1 MGTVVKDEIYRILA
15 SDPSY
20 MVSYTQATEAGVD
33 AVLEY
38 MRSLRRFFQWD
49 YSYTSHPDE
58 EGATITIFWVEE
70 GQLDYTT
77 LTYRN
82 I

>member
-38 MRSLRRFFQWD
+38 MRGLRRYFQWD

-58 EGATITIFWVEE
+58 EGATVTIFWIEE

>member
-1 MGTVVKDEIYRILA
+1 MIKDEIYRILA

-20 MVSYTQATEAGVD
+20 MKSYSEATEAGVE

-38 MRSLRRFFQWD
+38 MRSLRRHFQWD

-58 EGATITIFWVEE
+58 EGATVSICWIDD
-70 GQLDYTT
+70 GQLELIT

-82 I
+82 Y

>member
-1 MGTVVKDEIYRILA
+1 MIKDEIYRILA

-20 MVSYTQATEAGVD
+20 MISYTQATEAGVE

-38 MRSLRRFFQWD
+38 MRGLRRHFQWD

-58 EGATITIFWVEE
+58 EGATITIFWIEE
-70 GQLDYTT
+70 GELDYIT